1 MQIGPTT
8 RGKSE
13 SVTFRIES
21 KALKN
26 LRLKENPPGLS
37 LRYEMKLLTK
47 INECRLAASE
57 EQGFVVERFCQREY
71 ANYSGQT
78 IIIITFLR
86 LSSIK
91 NGSKI

>member
-26 LRLKENPPGLS
+26 LRLKENPPGSS
-37 LRYEMKLLTK
+37 LRYEMKLL
-47 INECRLAASE
+47 
-57 EQGFVVERFCQREY
+57 
-71 ANYSGQT
+71 
-78 IIIITFLR
+78 LR
-86 LSSIK
+86 
-91 NGSKI
+91 